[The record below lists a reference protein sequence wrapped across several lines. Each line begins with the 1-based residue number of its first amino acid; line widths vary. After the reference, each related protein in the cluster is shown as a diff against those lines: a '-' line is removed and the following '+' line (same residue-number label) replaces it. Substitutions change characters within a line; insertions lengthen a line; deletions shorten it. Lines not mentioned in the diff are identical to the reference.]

1 MLCGMKKISVIFV
14 LVFCFA
20 AILADNVW
28 AGYGVD
34 KALYN
39 QILDDEIISDDD
51 IDTYEE
57 IFEALNESDYD
68 EFDDLLEDLDGDLL
82 KGHVLAEKYLSKN
95 YVSTY
100 EELNQWLEN
109 YYDLPQAARIYRLA
123 ERKAF
128 GGKVSSAEKSAAYV
142 RPLLNMD
149 SPEYR
154 KLSDAQKSY
163 VQKQI
168 RKFYTAINKG
178 KTRVARGVLETKKFR
193 MTIPDKY
200 WDEMATTLALVY
212 LLDNEDR
219 LAYQWSLKPARR
231 SHKVMAYWIAGL
243 ASWKMKRYKTA
254 GDYFS
259 RLANVKKNDAWLQS
273 AGGFWAYRAY
283 MRQNKPKEAQKYL
296 KIAAKYNRTFYG
308 ILASYILGNK
318 LDYKWEKTTYWND
331 FSTPLYAKDMVSIPA
346 VARAVALFHAK
357 RPDLAEDEINKVYKT
372 LTEPQKEA
380 LMFWAEETGRHS
392 LALRLSN
399 NLSHYDKQIYYDA
412 WAYPIP
418 EWEPKDGWKANKAL
432 LLAVTRQESSF
443 DPEAVSPAGARGLMQ
458 LLPST
463 AAYVT
468 KDKKLKKDKSV
479 LFEVDYNLSAGQKYV
494 NYLLNKDYINGDLFL
509 MLTAYNAGPGNLLKW
524 QKKMKYQ
531 NDPLLFIEL
540 IPAKQTRIYIERV
553 MANFWL
559 YSLQLGQNPESL
571 ELLKSGQWPVLSSG
585 VDYQ

>member
-1 MLCGMKKISVIFV
+1 MKKIGVIFV

-20 AILADNVW
+20 AILADNVC

-68 EFDDLLEDLDGDLL
+68 EVDDLLEDLDGDLL

-95 YVSTY
+95 YISTY

-109 YYDLPQAARIYRLA
+109 YYDLPQAARIYRLT

-178 KTRVARGVLETKKFR
+178 KTRVARGVLETKQFR

-254 GDYFS
+254 GAYFS

-399 NLSHYDKQIYYDA
+399 NLSHYDTQIYYDA

-479 LFEVDYNLSAGQKYV
+479 LFEVDYNLSTGQKYV

>member
-1 MLCGMKKISVIFV
+1 MKKISVIFV

>member
-1 MLCGMKKISVIFV
+1 MLCGMKKIGVIFV

-20 AILADNVW
+20 AILADNVC

-68 EFDDLLEDLDGDLL
+68 EVDDLLEDLDGDLL

-95 YVSTY
+95 YISTY

-109 YYDLPQAARIYRLA
+109 YYDLPQAARIYRLT

-128 GGKVSSAEKSAAYV
+128 GGKVSSAEKNAAYV

-346 VARAVALFHAK
+346 VVRAVALFHAK

>member
-1 MLCGMKKISVIFV
+1 MKKISVIFV

-34 KALYN
+34 KVLYN

-68 EFDDLLEDLDGDLL
+68 EVDDLLEDLDGDLL

-95 YVSTY
+95 YISTY

-123 ERKAF
+123 ERKAL

-154 KLSDAQKSY
+154 KLSNAQKSY

>member
-1 MLCGMKKISVIFV
+1 MIFQRRFMPKI
-14 LVFCFA
+14 
-20 AILADNVW
+20 
-28 AGYGVD
+28 
-34 KALYN
+34 
-39 QILDDEIISDDD
+39 
-51 IDTYEE
+51 
-57 IFEALNESDYD
+57 
-68 EFDDLLEDLDGDLL
+68 
-82 KGHVLAEKYLSKN
+82 
-95 YVSTY
+95 
-100 EELNQWLEN
+100 
-109 YYDLPQAARIYRLA
+109 
-123 ERKAF
+123 
-128 GGKVSSAEKSAAYV
+128 
-142 RPLLNMD
+142 
-149 SPEYR
+149 
-154 KLSDAQKSY
+154 
-163 VQKQI
+163 
-168 RKFYTAINKG
+168 
-178 KTRVARGVLETKKFR
+178 
-193 MTIPDKY
+193 
-200 WDEMATTLALVY
+200 
-212 LLDNEDR
+212 
-219 LAYQWSLKPARR
+219 
-231 SHKVMAYWIAGL
+231 
-243 ASWKMKRYKTA
+243 
-254 GDYFS
+254 
-259 RLANVKKNDAWLQS
+259 
-273 AGGFWAYRAY
+273 
-283 MRQNKPKEAQKYL
+283 
-296 KIAAKYNRTFYG
+296 
-308 ILASYILGNK
+308 
-318 LDYKWEKTTYWND
+318 
-331 FSTPLYAKDMVSIPA
+331 
-346 VARAVALFHAK
+346 LFHAK

-479 LFEVDYNLSAGQKYV
+479 LFEVDYNLSTGQKYV

>member
-1 MLCGMKKISVIFV
+1 MKKISVIFV
-14 LVFCFA
+14 LVFCFVA
-20 AILADNVW
+20 LLADNVC

-68 EFDDLLEDLDGDLL
+68 EVDDLLEDLDGDLL

-357 RPDLAEDEINKVYKT
+357 RSDLAEDEINKVYKT